1 MTARAETLK
10 TATRNSSGD
19 AEDLAAQVEALRDDL
34 SRLTSTVGRL
44 TRSGISDAQTIAKE
58 KVGEARDAA
67 MQSVGEVEDMV
78 RRNPLQAA
86 LIAIGLGFLIGALS
100 RR

>member
-1 MTARAETLK
+1 MNTRTDTLK
-10 TATRNSSGD
+10 TGSKASGNG
-19 AEDLAAQVEALRDDL
+19 AEDLAAQVETLRDDL
-34 SRLTSTVGRL
+34 SRLTGTVTRL
-44 TRSGISDAQTIAKE
+44 TRSGISDARDMARE
-58 KVGEARDAA
+58 KAGEVKDAA
-67 MQSVGEVEDMV
+67 SASIGEVENMV